1 MTMRT
6 SEDGRRLMHHYEGCK
21 LKAYPD
27 PATGGAPWTI
37 GYGDTGPS
45 VVPGLIITQAEAD
58 RRFANRLSREFEP
71 GVLKA
76 LKHPVSQHQFDA
88 MVSLAYNIG
97 LANFRSSTLLKMV
110 NAGDSIGAA
119 DQFLRWDKAN
129 KKSMLGLKRR
139 RMAERSLFIGNPVA
153 VALLDGAAVAA

>member
-1 MTMRT
+1 MQT
-6 SEDGRRLMHHYEGCK
+6 STDGQKLMHHFEGCV

-45 VVPGLIITQAEAD
+45 VVPGLIITQAEAE
-58 RRFANRLSREFEP
+58 RRFAARLAKEFEP
-71 GVLKA
+71 GVMKA
-76 LKHPVSQHQFDA
+76 VTADVTQAQFDA

-97 LANFRSSTLLKMV
+97 LANFRSSTLVKMV
-110 NAGDSIGAA
+110 NAGDALGAA

-129 KKSMLGLKRR
+129 KKPMLGLKRR
-139 RMAERSLFIGNPVA
+139 RTAERSLFLGKPVA
-153 VALLDGAAVAA
+153 IAIRDGAAVAA